1 MRRITQATITDI
13 ITGSRQDRIGVSAT
27 VSVRRCL
34 LGLSLYAKCA
44 AGALKRFAWLPGV
57 VERPGVSIQSEHCS
71 RLDHALQPCWNPM
84 RQMQPYG
91 VAEIG

>member
-1 MRRITQATITDI
+1 MRRNTQATITDI
-13 ITGSRQDRIGVSAT
+13 ITGTRQDRIGVNAT
-27 VSVRRCL
+27 VRVRLCL

-44 AGALKRFAWLPGV
+44 AGAMKSAWLLGV
-57 VERPGVSIQSEHCS
+57 EKRPSASISSFMRSHGI
-71 RLDHALQPCWNPM
+71 HAHQPCWNPM